1 LDIDPSAWQGKRVL
15 VTGHT
20 GFKGSWLVLLLNEL
34 GAEVIGLS
42 LPPPDFGHSLYR
54 DARIQSL
61 LTDEYF
67 IDIRDEE
74 LINKTLQNSSIDYA
88 FHLAAQA
95 FVKRSLKNPL
105 ESITT
110 NISGT
115 ANVLLS
121 LLKLNSIQG
130 ITVVTSDK
138 VYQNLEKGIPFN
150 EVDRL
155 GSKDPYSAS
164 KAAVELIT
172 NSLSSTCN
180 PFNIPVTT
188 ARAGNVLGGGD
199 WGEDRLVPDLVKAM
213 TSNQS
218 LLIRNPNASRPWQ
231 HVLDCLR
238 GYLLLGQSHLNKDI
252 DTPISINFGPSES
265 LSVIELIRIF
275 ELSFKKKINYEII
288 KSNNY
293 ESIWL
298 ELDSKLAKDYLGWQ
312 TLLSPEDAINQTA
325 DWYLKFAN
333 GADSKQL
340 MEQEITNY
348 RLGKW

>member
-1 LDIDPSAWQGKRVL
+1 LDLNPNTWQGKRVL

-20 GFKGSWLVLLLNEL
+20 GFKGAWLVLLLNEL

-42 LPPPDFGHSLYR
+42 LPPPEYGHSLYR
-54 DARIQSL
+54 DARIQNYISN
-61 LTDEYF
+61 EYF
-67 IDIRDEE
+67 ADIRNEQK
-74 LINKTLQNSSIDYA
+74 IKSVIQNSSIDYA

-95 FVKRSLKNPL
+95 FVNRSVKNPL

-110 NISGT
+110 NILGT
-115 ANVLLS
+115 TNVLLS
-121 LLKLNSIQG
+121 LFELDSLQG
-130 ITVVTSDK
+130 VTVATSDK
-138 VYQNLEKGIPFN
+138 VYQNSGKGIPFR
-150 EVDRL
+150 ETDSL
-155 GSKDPYSAS
+155 GNKDPYSAS
-164 KAAVELIT
+164 KASVELIT
-172 NSLSSTCN
+172 KSLSSTCN

-213 TSNQS
+213 ISNQT

-231 HVLDCLR
+231 YVLDCLR
-238 GYLLLGQSHLNKDI
+238 GYLLVGQSHLNKNI
-252 DTPISINFGPSES
+252 NTPISINFGPSES

-293 ESIWL
+293 ESTWL

-312 TLLSPEDAINQTA
+312 TSISPEDAINQTA
-325 DWYLKFAN
+325 DWYLKFSN
-333 GADSKQL
+333 GTDSKQL
-340 MEQEITNY
+340 MQQEITNY

>member
-1 LDIDPSAWQGKRVL
+1 MDISPSIWQGKRVL

-34 GAEVIGLS
+34 GAEVVGLS
-42 LPPPDFGHSLYR
+42 LPPPEIGYSLFK
-54 DARIQSL
+54 DAQIQSL
-61 LTDEYF
+61 VTYEYF

-74 LINKTLQNSSIDYA
+74 KVNSAIQSTGIDYA

-95 FVKRSLKNPL
+95 FVNRSMKNPL

-110 NISGT
+110 NILGT

-121 LLKLNSIQG
+121 LFKLDSLQG

-138 VYQNLEKGIPFN
+138 VYQNLEKGTPFS
-150 EVDRL
+150 EMDRL

-213 TSNQS
+213 ISNQT

-238 GYLLLGQSHLNKDI
+238 GYLLLGQSHLNKNI

-275 ELSFKKKINYEII
+275 ELSFKKKINYEIV

-293 ESIWL
+293 ESTSL

-333 GADSKQL
+333 GVDSKQL
-340 MEQEITNY
+340 MQQEITNY
-348 RLGKW
+348 RLDKW

>member
-1 LDIDPSAWQGKRVL
+1 MDISPSIWQGKRVL

-34 GAEVIGLS
+34 GAEVVGLS
-42 LPPPDFGHSLYR
+42 LPPPEIGYSLFK
-54 DARIQSL
+54 DAQIQSL
-61 LTDEYF
+61 VTYEYF
-67 IDIRDEE
+67 IDIRDKE
-74 LINKTLQNSSIDYA
+74 KVNSTIKSSGIDYA

-95 FVKRSLKNPL
+95 FVNRSLKNPL

-110 NISGT
+110 NILGT

-121 LLKLNSIQG
+121 LFKLDSLQG

-138 VYQNLEKGIPFN
+138 VYQNLEKGLPFS
-150 EVDRL
+150 EMDRL

-188 ARAGNVLGGGD
+188 VRAGNVLGGGD

-213 TSNQS
+213 ISNQT
-218 LLIRNPNASRPWQ
+218 LLIRNPNARRPWQ

-238 GYLLLGQSHLNKDI
+238 GYLLVGQSHLNKSI
-252 DTPISINFGPSES
+252 DMPASINFGPSES
-265 LSVIELIRIF
+265 LSVIELIRIL

-288 KSNNY
+288 ESNNY
-293 ESIWL
+293 ESTWL

-312 TLLSPEDAINQTA
+312 TLFSPEEAINQTA
-325 DWYLKFAN
+325 DWYLKFTN

-340 MEQEITNY
+340 IQQEITNY
-348 RLGKW
+348 RLDKW

>member
-1 LDIDPSAWQGKRVL
+1 LDISPNIWQGKRVL

-34 GAEVIGLS
+34 GAEVVGLS
-42 LPPPDFGHSLYR
+42 LPPPEIGYSLFK
-54 DARIQSL
+54 DAQIQSL
-61 LTDEYF
+61 VTYEYF
-67 IDIRDEE
+67 IDIRDKE
-74 LINKTLQNSSIDYA
+74 KVNSAIQSSGIDYA

-95 FVKRSLKNPL
+95 FVNRSLKNPL

-110 NISGT
+110 NILGT

-121 LLKLNSIQG
+121 LFKLDSLQG

-138 VYQNLEKGIPFN
+138 VYQNLEKGTPFS
-150 EVDRL
+150 EMDRL
-155 GSKDPYSAS
+155 GSKDPYSAT

-213 TSNQS
+213 ISNQT

-238 GYLLLGQSHLNKDI
+238 GYLLVGQSHMNKSI
-252 DTPISINFGPSES
+252 DTPVSINFGPSES
-265 LSVIELIRIF
+265 MSVIELINIF

-288 KSNNY
+288 ESNNY
-293 ESIWL
+293 ESTWL
-298 ELDSKLAKDYLGWQ
+298 GLDSKLAKDYLGWQ
-312 TLLSPEDAINQTA
+312 TLFSPEDAINQTA

-340 MEQEITNY
+340 MQQEITNY